1 MAFNHKHLIDITE
14 YSADDIMTILETAK
28 NFKQVNERRIKKV
41 PTLKGF
47 TVVNMFNEPST
58 RTRSSFEIAEKRLS
72 ADSLNFGGSSTATV
86 KGESLV
92 DTVKTLCSYKIDC
105 IVVRDRWAGVP
116 RKIADV
122 SGVSVIDA
130 GDGKHQHPT
139 QALLDLYSIWEE
151 KGDLAGLH
159 VGVVGDIAHSR
170 VCGSLIPALKIMGC
184 EVTVV
189 APPTLLPARP
199 DILGA
204 DHVTSNLDEALP
216 ELDVVYMLRI
226 QRERFEGAPYPN
238 LREYNLLYGLTKERD
253 KLLKPDALVCHP
265 GPINRG
271 VELDSFMAD
280 HPKRS
285 IILDQVY
292 AGVLVRMAALYLL
305 LGGSNDGIDA

>member
-1 MAFNHKHLIDITE
+1 MLSVKHLIDTT
-14 YSADDIMTILETAK
+14 SLTADDITQILDTARS
-28 NFKQVNERRIKKV
+28 FSEVNKRAIKKV
-41 PTLKGF
+41 PALRGRTI
-47 TVVNMFNEPST
+47 VNLFLEPST
-58 RTRSSFEIAEKRLS
+58 RTKSSFELAEKRLS
-72 ADSLNFGGSSTATV
+72 ADSLSMGGATSSVV
-86 KGESLV
+86 KGESLADTIETIDAMNV
-92 DTVKTLCSYKIDC
+92 DMFICRAKLAGTPQKITEHTDA
-105 IVVRDRWAGVP
+105 IV
-116 RKIADV
+116 IN
-122 SGVSVIDA
+122 A

-139 QALLDLYSIWEE
+139 QALLDLYSIWEV
-151 KGDLAGLH
+151 KGDLAGLK
-159 VGVVGDIAHSR
+159 VGVVGDIGHSR

-184 EVTVV
+184 EVTVI

-199 DILGA
+199 DVLGA
-204 DHVTSNLDEALP
+204 DHVTTKLDEALP

-238 LREYNLLYGLTKERD
+238 LREYNLLYGLTEERD
-253 KLLKPDALVCHP
+253 KLLKPDACVCHP